1 MPVSVVLLGD
11 ARPTDHG
18 RLVIRV
24 VVFLDMRSRS
34 AVEMLSAGEADEVV
48 FEILGGETGRADPYP
63 LYRRLRE
70 GRAVH
75 CSPSTGVWF
84 VSDYGVAKHVLHDP
98 RFGRG
103 NGSMMGAMAD
113 AEVAVRSGEM
123 RRASRNMLFADPPDH
138 TRLRG
143 LVSRAF
149 TPRRV
154 EELRPRLVELVDPL
168 FDAAG
173 GGQDVDL
180 LDAVAFR
187 FPVAV
192 IGELVGVPEE
202 DRDQFRTLV
211 RASTAMIEAAPSAE
225 ALADAQRSMGEMS
238 EYFHDLVARR
248 RRRPSGDLLSA
259 MIAIE
264 DADGDR
270 LTEDELVSTAILL
283 FGAGFETT
291 TNLIGNG
298 TLCLLRHPDQLA
310 RLRADPSLLLTAVE
324 EMLRFESPVQLDA
337 RTALVDAEVDGHP
350 VEAGTSVVTFLGAA
364 NRDPQVF
371 TEPDVFDV
379 GRSPNNPLSFGW
391 GIHHCLGAHLA
402 RLEGE
407 VVFGR
412 MLERFAR
419 IELIEEPTWRQSI
432 TLRGLEGLRV
442 TAVTDPEL
450 TS

>member
-1 MPVSVVLLGD
+1 MRWPTAGIRSTILDVTSRSVVE
-11 ARPTDHG
+11 T
-18 RLVIRV
+18 I
-24 VVFLDMRSRS
+24 S
-34 AVEMLSAGEADEVV
+34 AEEADEVV

-70 GRAVH
+70 GRPVH
-75 CSPSTGVWF
+75 RSPSTGVWF
-84 VSDYGVAKHVLHDP
+84 VSDYGVAKQVLHDP

-103 NGSMMGAMAD
+103 EGSMMGAMAD
-113 AEVAVRSGEM
+113 AEVAERSGDM
-123 RRASRNMLFADPPDH
+123 RRSSPNMLFADPPDH

-154 EELRPRLVELVDPL
+154 EELRPRLVALVDPL
-168 FDAAG
+168 LDAVAG
-173 GGQDVDL
+173 DQEVDL

-192 IGELVGVPEE
+192 IGELVGVPEA

-211 RASTAMIEAAPSAE
+211 RASTAMIEASPSAE
-225 ALADAQRSMGEMS
+225 ALAEAQRSMGEMS
-238 EYFHDLVARR
+238 DYFHDLVARR
-248 RRRPSGDLLSA
+248 RREPSGDLLSA

-298 TLCLLRHPDQLA
+298 TLCLLRHPDQMH
-310 RLRADPSLLLTAVE
+310 RLRADPTLLLTAVE

-337 RTALVDAEVDGHP
+337 RSALVDAEVAGRP

-371 TEPDVFDV
+371 AEPDAFDV
-379 GRSPNNPLSFGW
+379 ARSPNSPLSFGW

-412 MLERFAR
+412 MLDRFAR
-419 IELIEEPTWRQSI
+419 IDLAEEPVWRQSI

-442 TAVTDPEL
+442 SAVTEPEVD
-450 TS
+450 S